1 MTETDLYMH
10 TLNTFIALSFA
21 YLPETFYFY
30 LKESSIFLLN
40 RVIMKSIHYLILI
53 TTLLLSSCQ
62 SNDKSNKL
70 YEEGV
75 SLELAQLRKQEIKDL
90 KYDLSFSIPEQKQ
103 VPIEGEATI
112 RFNVGHSQEIIL
124 DFRESADKIMEVSV
138 NGKPT
143 EYLVQNEHLIL
154 PEASTKEG
162 TNEVYIRF
170 IAGNQSLNRN
180 DEFLYTLLVP
190 DRARTVFPC
199 FEQPNLKATFT
210 LQLEIPAGWEAVSN
224 TAIQSMSITD
234 GRKHITFHP
243 TEPLSTYLFSFVA
256 GKLEKVE
263 YADGERILTAY
274 HRETDPKKVAQLNI
288 IFQQVA
294 ASLQWLEE
302 YTDIPYPFAK
312 YSFII
317 LPGFQYGGMEHTGA
331 TLYNDTRMFLSE
343 HPTLDEE
350 LARAKLIAHETA
362 HMWFGDYVTM
372 DWFNDVW
379 TKEVFANYFAACITE
394 PLFPNVNHSLNWIKS
409 YTAASLAEDRTLGS
423 NSIRQPL
430 DNLRNAGL
438 IYGNIIYNKA
448 PVMMQKLVEIMGE
461 RAYQEG
467 IQEYLKTYAYDNATW
482 DDLITILDNKTEED
496 LASFSK
502 VWVNQKGMPH
512 ITFTNRCGQL
522 EIRQRDPLN
531 RGLLWP
537 QRFQVTF
544 VGAENISMEVDLTHE
559 TFALTVPMD
568 TKAILP
574 NTDGR
579 GYGLFIPDE
588 QSKEWILE
596 HWQNIKDDTARQSLL
611 MALYENYQYHLI
623 SDKEWV
629 NAIRNGLKTEKN
641 ALIASTL
648 CSYLGESL
656 RSLND
661 EKLEE
666 EIWQWIENHPLTSC
680 RLQLMRCIISNAS
693 SPQSIDKLYQIWEKQ
708 SHPLLNE
715 RDYMTLAYELALHC
729 PDNYLNIREIQHAR
743 ITNPDRQ
750 RQFDF
755 IVQAVTPDTLQMD
768 VFFHSL
774 LQAENRRIEPWAA
787 SALAYLNH
795 PLREKY
801 AVKYIRPGLEILQEV
816 QRTGDI
822 FFPKNWASALLRN
835 HKSKEAYQEVQAF
848 FEAHPDYS
856 PLLKNKI
863 LQAAWPLYRE
873 AANSLDM

>member
-1 MTETDLYMH
+1 MKALKY
-10 TLNTFIALSFA
+10 IAIA
-21 YLPETFYFY
+21 A
-30 LKESSIFLLN
+30 
-40 RVIMKSIHYLILI
+40 
-53 TTLLLSSCQ
+53 TLLLSSCQ
-62 SNDKSNKL
+62 THEKKNKL
-70 YEEGV
+70 YEEGI
-75 SLELAQLRKQEIKDL
+75 SLELAQLRKQEIKEL
-90 KYDLSFSIPEQKQ
+90 KYGLSFSIPEQKQ
-103 VPIEGEATI
+103 EAVEGEARI
-112 RFNVGHSQEIIL
+112 SFLLQRPQEIIL
-124 DFRESADKIMEVSV
+124 DFRESADKIKEVSV
-138 NGKPT
+138 NGQPS
-143 EYLVQNEHLIL
+143 EYTFLNEHLVL
-154 PEASTKEG
+154 PEASTIEG
-162 TNEVYIRF
+162 KNEVHICF
-170 IAGNQSLNRN
+170 TAGDQSLNRN
-180 DEFLYTLLVP
+180 EEYLYTLLVP

-199 FEQPNLKATFT
+199 FEQPNLKAEFT
-210 LQLEIPAGWEAVSN
+210 LQLEVPAEWEAVSN
-224 TAIQSMSITD
+224 SSIASEENID
-234 GRKHITFHP
+234 GRKHIAFLP

-256 GKLEKVE
+256 GKLKKVE

-274 HRETDPKKVAQLNI
+274 HRETDAKKVAQLDI

-294 ASLQWLEE
+294 ASLHWLED

-394 PLFPNVNHSLNWIKS
+394 PLFPNVNHSLNWMKT
-409 YTAASLAEDRTLGS
+409 YTSASLAEDRTPGS

-461 RAYQEG
+461 EAYQEG
-467 IQEYLKTYAYDNATW
+467 IREYLKTYAYGNATW
-482 DDLITILDNKTEED
+482 DDLIAILDARSEED
-496 LASFSK
+496 LASFSD

-512 ITFTNRCGQL
+512 ISFTNRCGQL

-537 QRFQVTF
+537 QSFQITF
-544 VGAENISMEVDLTHE
+544 QGAEESTSVEVNLTNE
-559 TFALTVPMD
+559 TYAITVPLG
-568 TKAILP
+568 TQAILP

-588 QSKEWILE
+588 ESREWMLT
-596 HWQNIKDDTARQSLL
+596 HWQETSDDTARQSLL
-611 MALYENYQYHLI
+611 MSLYENYQHRLI
-623 SDKEWV
+623 SDKEWM
-629 NAIRNGLKTEKN
+629 NALMNGLKSEKN
-641 ALIASTL
+641 VLIASTL
-648 CSYLGESL
+648 CGYLGAPLSQL
-656 RSLND
+656 GQASW
-661 EKLEE
+661 EE
-666 EIWQWIENHPLTSC
+666 EIWEWSEKHPLASC
-680 RLQLMRCIISNAS
+680 RLQLIRCLISNARA
-693 SPQSIDKLYQIWEKQ
+693 PKSIDKLYQLWKEQ
-708 SHPLLNE
+708 SHPMLNE

-729 PDNYLNIREIQHAR
+729 PERYESLRDTQRER
-743 ITNPDRQ
+743 ITNPDRR

-768 VFFHSL
+768 AFFQSL
-774 LQAENRRIEPWAA
+774 MKAENRRIEPWAA

-795 PLREKY
+795 PLRQSY
-801 AVKYIRPGLEILQEV
+801 AVKYIRPGLEVLEEV

-848 FEAHPDYS
+848 FEAHPGYS

>member
-1 MTETDLYMH
+1 MK
-10 TLNTFIALSFA
+10 TFQ
-21 YLPETFYFY
+21 
-30 LKESSIFLLN
+30 
-40 RVIMKSIHYLILI
+40 YLIL
-53 TTLLLSSCQ
+53 TACLLFGSCHHHE
-62 SNDKSNKL
+62 KSNKL

-75 SLELAQLRKQEIKDL
+75 PLELAQLRKQEIKEL
-90 KYDLSFSIPEQKQ
+90 KYNLFFSIPEKKQ
-103 VPIEGEATI
+103 EDVKGEMKAS
-112 RFNVGHSQEIIL
+112 FLLQHPQEIIF
-124 DFRESADKIMEVSV
+124 DFRESADKIAEVSV
-138 NGKPT
+138 NGKPVD
-143 EYLVQNEHLIL
+143 YRFLNEHIIL
-154 PEASTKEG
+154 PETSTQAGK
-162 TNEVYIRF
+162 NEVYIRF
-170 IAGNQSLNRN
+170 TAGNQSLNRN

-199 FEQPNLKATFT
+199 FEQPNLKAAFT
-210 LQLEIPAGWEAVSN
+210 LQLEVPAGWEAVSN
-224 TAIQSMSITD
+224 TSVASEKETN
-234 GRKHITFHP
+234 GRKHITFLP

-256 GKLEKVE
+256 GKLKKVD

-274 HRETDPKKVAQLNI
+274 HRETDPKKVAQLDD
-288 IFQQVA
+288 IFRQVA
-294 ASLQWLEE
+294 SSLHWLEE
-302 YTDIPYPFAK
+302 YTDIPYPFEK

-350 LARAKLIAHETA
+350 LARTELIAHETA

-394 PLFPNVNHSLNWIKS
+394 PLFPSVNHSLNWIKT
-409 YTAASLAEDRTLGS
+409 YTAASLAEDRTMGS

-448 PVMMQKLVEIMGE
+448 PVMMKKLVEIMGE
-461 RAYQEG
+461 EAYREG
-467 IQEYLKTYAYDNATW
+467 IQEYLRTYAYGNATW
-482 DDLITILDNKTEED
+482 DDLIAILDNKTEED
-496 LASFSK
+496 LATFSQ

-537 QRFQVTF
+537 QRFNITF
-544 VGAENISMEVDLTHE
+544 YGDETSTVEVNLTHE
-559 TFALTVPMD
+559 TYALTVPLG
-568 TKAILP
+568 TQAILP

-588 QSKEWILE
+588 PSKEWLLA
-596 HWQNIKDDTARQSLL
+596 HWQETADETARQSLL
-611 MALYENYQYHLI
+611 MTLYENYQHRLI
-623 SDKEWV
+623 SDKEWM
-629 NAIRNGLKTEKN
+629 NAILNGLKIEKN
-641 ALIASTL
+641 TLIASTL
-648 CSYLGESL
+648 CSYLGEPL
-656 RSLND
+656 RKMKNK
-661 EKLEE
+661 ELEE
-666 EIWQWIENHPLTSC
+666 RVWQWIENHPVASC
-680 RLQLMRCIISNAS
+680 RLQLMRSLISNAS
-693 SPQSIDKLYQIWEKQ
+693 SPQSIDKLYRMWEKQ
-708 SHPLLNE
+708 SHPMLNE
-715 RDYMTLAYELALHC
+715 RDYMTMAYQLALHC
-729 PDNYLNIREIQHAR
+729 PEKYGYIRDTQRER
-743 ITNPDRQ
+743 ITNPDRK

-768 VFFHSL
+768 AFFQSL
-774 LQAENRRIEPWAA
+774 LKAENRRIEPWAA

-795 PLREKY
+795 PLRQPY
-801 AVKYIRPGLEILQEV
+801 SVKYIRPGLEILQEV

-822 FFPKNWASALLRN
+822 FFPKDWVSALLRN

-848 FEAHPDYS
+848 FEAHPQYPS
-856 PLLKNKI
+856 LLKNKI

>member
-1 MTETDLYMH
+1 MKHILYL
-10 TLNTFIALSFA
+10 TLFVCI
-21 YLPETFYFY
+21 
-30 LKESSIFLLN
+30 LLG
-40 RVIMKSIHYLILI
+40 
-53 TTLLLSSCQ
+53 SCQ
-62 SNDKSNKL
+62 ANKEPNNL
-70 YEEGV
+70 YEEGI

-90 KYDLSFSIPEQKQ
+90 KYSLRFSIPEQKQ
-103 VPIEGEATI
+103 EAVEGETRIQFTI
-112 RFNVGHSQEIIL
+112 QKPQEIIL
-124 DFRESADKIMEVSV
+124 DFRESANKVKEVSV
-138 NGKPT
+138 NGQPT
-143 EYLVQNEHLIL
+143 EYTFLNEHIIL
-154 PEASTKEG
+154 PKSSTIEG
-162 TNEVYIRF
+162 KNEVYIRF
-170 IAGNQSLNRN
+170 TAGNQSLNRN

-199 FEQPNLKATFT
+199 FEQPNLKAAFT
-210 LQLEIPAGWEAVSN
+210 LQLEVPTEWEAVSN
-224 TAIQSMSITD
+224 TSIASENIIN
-234 GRKHITFHP
+234 GKKHITFLP

-256 GKLEKVE
+256 GKLKKVE

-274 HRETDPKKVAQLNI
+274 HRETDPKKVTQLND
-288 IFQQVA
+288 IFEQVA
-294 ASLQWLEE
+294 SSLHWLED
-302 YTDIPYPFAK
+302 YTDVPYPFAK

-331 TLYNDTRMFLSE
+331 TLYNDNSMFLSE

-362 HMWFGDYVTM
+362 HMWFGDFVTM

-379 TKEVFANYFAACITE
+379 TKEVFANYFAACIVE
-394 PLFPNVNHSLNWIKS
+394 PLFPSVNHSLNWIKT
-409 YTAASLAEDRTLGS
+409 YTAASLSEDRTLGS

-461 RAYQEG
+461 EAYQEG
-467 IQEYLKTYAYDNATW
+467 IREYLKTYAYSNATW
-482 DDLITILDNKTEED
+482 DDLITILDAKSEED
-496 LASFSK
+496 LATFSD

-531 RGLLWP
+531 RGLIWP
-537 QRFQVTF
+537 QHFQITF
-544 VGAENISMEVDLTHE
+544 IGDEITTVEVDLSQE
-559 TFALTVPMD
+559 TYALTVPLN

-574 NTDGR
+574 NTDER

-588 QSKEWILE
+588 QSRAWLLA
-596 HWQNIKDDTARQSLL
+596 HWQEMTDDTARQSLL
-611 MALYENYQYHLI
+611 MLLYENYQHRLI
-623 SDKEWV
+623 TDKEWI
-629 NAIRNGLKTEKN
+629 NALLNGLKTEKN

-648 CSYLGESL
+648 CGYLSGPMQKL
-656 RSLND
+656 KD

-666 EIWQWIENHPLTSC
+666 TIWLWTEKHPIASC
-680 RLQLMRCIISNAS
+680 RLQLIRCLISNAS
-693 SPQSIDKLYQIWEKQ
+693 APQSIDKLYQLWEKQ
-708 SHPLLNE
+708 SHPMLNE
-715 RDYMTLAYELALHC
+715 RDYMTMAYELALYN
-729 PDNYLNIREIQHAR
+729 PEKYENILTTQRNR
-743 ITNPDRQ
+743 ITNPDRL

-755 IVQAVTPDTLQMD
+755 ISQAVTPDTLQMD
-768 VFFHSL
+768 AFFQSL
-774 LQAENRRIEPWAA
+774 LKAENRRIEPWAA

-801 AVKYIRPGLEILQEV
+801 AVKYIRPGLEVLQEV

-822 FFPKNWASALLRN
+822 FFPKNWVSALLRN

-848 FEAHPDYS
+848 FKAHPGYS
-856 PLLKNKI
+856 PLLTNKI
-863 LQAAWPLYRE
+863 LQAAWPLYKE

>member
-1 MTETDLYMH
+1 MKALKY
-10 TLNTFIALSFA
+10 IAIA
-21 YLPETFYFY
+21 A
-30 LKESSIFLLN
+30 
-40 RVIMKSIHYLILI
+40 
-53 TTLLLSSCQ
+53 TLLLSSCQ
-62 SNDKSNKL
+62 THEKKNKL
-70 YEEGV
+70 YEEGI
-75 SLELAQLRKQEIKDL
+75 SLELAQLRKQEIKEL
-90 KYDLSFSIPEQKQ
+90 KYGLSFSIPEQKQ
-103 VPIEGEATI
+103 EAVEGEARI
-112 RFNVGHSQEIIL
+112 SFLLQRPQEIIL
-124 DFRESADKIMEVSV
+124 DFRESADKIKEVSV
-138 NGKPT
+138 NGKPS
-143 EYLVQNEHLIL
+143 EYTFLNEHLVL
-154 PEASTKEG
+154 PEASTIEG
-162 TNEVYIRF
+162 KNEVHLCF
-170 IAGNQSLNRN
+170 TAGDQSLNRN
-180 DEFLYTLLVP
+180 EEYLYTLLVP

-199 FEQPNLKATFT
+199 FEQPNLKAEFT
-210 LQLEIPAGWEAVSN
+210 LQLEVPAEWEAVSN
-224 TAIQSMSITD
+224 SSIASEENID
-234 GRKHITFHP
+234 GRKHIAFLP

-256 GKLEKVE
+256 GKLKKVE

-274 HRETDPKKVAQLNI
+274 HRETDAKKVAQLDI

-294 ASLQWLEE
+294 ASLHWLEE

-394 PLFPNVNHSLNWIKS
+394 PLFPNVNHSLNWMKT
-409 YTAASLAEDRTLGS
+409 YTSASLAEDRTPGS

-461 RAYQEG
+461 EAYQEG
-467 IQEYLKTYAYDNATW
+467 IRKYLKTYAYGNATW
-482 DDLITILDNKTEED
+482 DDLIAILDARSEED
-496 LASFSK
+496 LASFSD

-512 ITFTNRCGQL
+512 ISFTNRCGQL

-537 QRFQVTF
+537 QSFQITF
-544 VGAENISMEVDLTHE
+544 QGAEESTSVEVNLTNE
-559 TFALTVPMD
+559 TYAITVPLG
-568 TKAILP
+568 TQAILP

-588 QSKEWILE
+588 ESREWMLA
-596 HWQNIKDDTARQSLL
+596 HWQETSDDTARQSLL
-611 MALYENYQYHLI
+611 MSLYENYQHRLI
-623 SDKEWV
+623 SDREWME
-629 NAIRNGLKTEKN
+629 ALINGLKSEKN
-641 ALIASTL
+641 VLIASTL
-648 CSYLGESL
+648 CGYLGTPLSQL
-656 RSLND
+656 GQASW
-661 EKLEE
+661 EE
-666 EIWQWIENHPLTSC
+666 EIWEWSEKHPLASC
-680 RLQLMRCIISNAS
+680 RLQLIRCLISNARA
-693 SPQSIDKLYQIWEKQ
+693 PKSIDKLYQLWKEQ
-708 SHPLLNE
+708 SHPMLNE

-729 PDNYLNIREIQHAR
+729 PERYENLRNTQRER
-743 ITNPDRQ
+743 ITNPDRR

-768 VFFHSL
+768 AFFQSL
-774 LQAENRRIEPWAA
+774 MKAENRRIEPWAA

-795 PLREKY
+795 PLRQSY
-801 AVKYIRPGLEILQEV
+801 AVKYIRPGLEVLEEV

-848 FEAHPDYS
+848 FEAHPGYS

>member
-1 MTETDLYMH
+1 MKALKY
-10 TLNTFIALSFA
+10 IAIA
-21 YLPETFYFY
+21 A
-30 LKESSIFLLN
+30 
-40 RVIMKSIHYLILI
+40 
-53 TTLLLSSCQ
+53 TLLLSSCQ
-62 SNDKSNKL
+62 THEKPNKL
-70 YEEGV
+70 YEEGI
-75 SLELAQLRKQEIKDL
+75 SLELAQLRKQEIKEL
-90 KYDLSFSIPEQKQ
+90 KYGLSFSIPEQKQ
-103 VPIEGEATI
+103 EAVEGEARI
-112 RFNVGHSQEIIL
+112 SFLLQRPQEIIL
-124 DFRESADKIMEVSV
+124 DFRESADKIKDVSV
-138 NGKPT
+138 NGQPS
-143 EYLVQNEHLIL
+143 EYTFLNEHLVL
-154 PEASTKEG
+154 PEASTIEG
-162 TNEVYIRF
+162 QNEVHIRF
-170 IAGNQSLNRN
+170 IAGDQSLNRN
-180 DEFLYTLLVP
+180 EEFLYTLLVP

-199 FEQPNLKATFT
+199 FEQPNLKAEFT
-210 LQLEIPAGWEAVSN
+210 LQLEVPAEWEAVSN
-224 TAIQSMSITD
+224 TSIASEEAKNE
-234 GRKHITFHP
+234 RKLINFRP

-256 GKLEKVE
+256 GKLKKVE

-274 HRETDPKKVAQLNI
+274 HRETDAKKVAQLDI

-294 ASLQWLEE
+294 ASLHWLED

-394 PLFPNVNHSLNWIKS
+394 PLFPNVNHSLNWMKT
-409 YTAASLAEDRTLGS
+409 YTSASLAEDRTPGS

-448 PVMMQKLVEIMGE
+448 PVMMQKLVKIMGE
-461 RAYQEG
+461 EAYQEG
-467 IQEYLKTYAYDNATW
+467 IREYLKTYAYGNATW
-482 DDLITILDNKTEED
+482 DDLIAILDAKTEED
-496 LASFSK
+496 LATFSD

-512 ITFTNRCGQL
+512 ISFTNRCGQL

-537 QRFQVTF
+537 QSFQITF
-544 VGAENISMEVDLTHE
+544 QGAEESTSVEVNLTNE
-559 TFALTVPMD
+559 TYAITVPLG
-568 TKAILP
+568 TQAILP

-588 QSKEWILE
+588 ESKEWMLA
-596 HWQNIKDDTARQSLL
+596 HWQETSDDTARQSLL
-611 MALYENYQYHLI
+611 MSLYENYQHRLI
-623 SDKEWV
+623 SDKEWME
-629 NAIRNGLKTEKN
+629 ALMNGLKNEKN

-648 CSYLGESL
+648 CGYLGAPLSQL
-656 RSLND
+656 GQASW
-661 EKLEE
+661 EE
-666 EIWQWIENHPLTSC
+666 EIWEWSEKHPLASC
-680 RLQLMRCIISNAS
+680 RLQLIRCLTSNARA
-693 SPQSIDKLYQIWEKQ
+693 PKSIDKLYQLWKEQ
-708 SHPLLNE
+708 SHPMLNE

-729 PDNYLNIREIQHAR
+729 PERYESLRDTQRER
-743 ITNPDRQ
+743 ITNPDRR

-755 IVQAVTPDTLQMD
+755 IVQAVAPDTLQMD
-768 VFFHSL
+768 AFFQSL
-774 LQAENRRIEPWAA
+774 MKAENRRIEPWAA

-795 PLREKY
+795 PLRQSY
-801 AVKYIRPGLEILQEV
+801 AVKYIRPGLEILEEV

-848 FEAHPDYS
+848 FEAHPGYS

-873 AANSLDM
+873 EANSLDM

>member
-1 MTETDLYMH
+1 MK
-10 TLNTFIALSFA
+10 AL
-21 YLPETFYFY
+21 
-30 LKESSIFLLN
+30 KHI
-40 RVIMKSIHYLILI
+40 IMAVL
-53 TTLLLSSCQ
+53 LLLSSCQ
-62 SNDKSNKL
+62 TNEKGQQL
-70 YEEGV
+70 YEEGI

-90 KYDLSFSIPEQKQ
+90 KYGLSFSITEQKQ
-103 VPIEGEATI
+103 EAVEGEARI
-112 RFNVGHSQEIIL
+112 QFSLQRPQEIIL
-124 DFRESADKIMEVSV
+124 DFRENADKIKEVSV
-138 NGKPT
+138 NGKPCP
-143 EYLVQNEHLIL
+143 YRFLNEHIIL
-154 PEASTKEG
+154 PESASQKG
-162 TNEVYIRF
+162 KNEVHIRF
-170 IAGNQSLNRN
+170 TAGDQSLNRN
-180 DEFLYTLLVP
+180 DEYLYTLLVP

-199 FEQPNLKATFT
+199 FEQPNLKAEFT
-210 LQLEIPAGWEAVSN
+210 LCLEVPEEWEAVSN
-224 TAIQSMSITD
+224 TSIQTESIIN
-234 GRKHITFHP
+234 GKKHITFLP

-256 GKLEKVE
+256 GKLKKVE

-274 HRETDPKKVAQLNI
+274 HRETDPKKVAQLDI

-294 ASLQWLEE
+294 SSLHWLED

-394 PLFPNVNHSLNWIKS
+394 PLFPSVNHSLNWIKT
-409 YTAASLAEDRTLGS
+409 YTAASLAEDRTSGS

-461 RAYQEG
+461 KAYQEG
-467 IQEYLKTYAYDNATW
+467 IQEYLKTYAYSNATW
-482 DDLITILDNKTEED
+482 DDLITILDAKTEED
-496 LASFSK
+496 LASFSD

-531 RGLLWP
+531 RGLIWP
-537 QRFQVTF
+537 QRFQITF
-544 VGAENISMEVDLTHE
+544 IGDESTTVEVDLSQE
-559 TFALTVPMD
+559 TYALTVPLN

-574 NTDGR
+574 NTDER

-588 QSKEWILE
+588 QSRAWLLA
-596 HWQNIKDDTARQSLL
+596 HWQEMTDDTARQSLL
-611 MALYENYQYHLI
+611 MLLYENYQHRLI
-623 SDKEWV
+623 TDKEWI
-629 NAIRNGLKTEKN
+629 NALLNGLKTEKN

-648 CSYLGESL
+648 CGYLSGPMQKL
-656 RSLND
+656 KD

-666 EIWQWIENHPLTSC
+666 TIWLWTEKHPIASC
-680 RLQLMRCIISNAS
+680 RLQLIRCLISNAS
-693 SPQSIDKLYQIWEKQ
+693 APQSIDKLYQLWEKQ
-708 SHPLLNE
+708 SHPMLNE
-715 RDYMTLAYELALHC
+715 RDYMTMAYELALYN
-729 PDNYLNIREIQHAR
+729 PEKYENILTTQRNR
-743 ITNPDRQ
+743 ITNPDRL

-755 IVQAVTPDTLQMD
+755 ISQAVTPDTLQMD
-768 VFFHSL
+768 AFFQSL
-774 LQAENRRIEPWAA
+774 LKAENRRIEPWAA

-801 AVKYIRPGLEILQEV
+801 AVKYIRPGLEVLQEV

-822 FFPKNWASALLRN
+822 FFPKNWVSALLRN

-848 FEAHPDYS
+848 FKAHPGYS
-856 PLLKNKI
+856 PLLTNKI

>member
-1 MTETDLYMH
+1 MKALKY
-10 TLNTFIALSFA
+10 IAIA
-21 YLPETFYFY
+21 A
-30 LKESSIFLLN
+30 
-40 RVIMKSIHYLILI
+40 
-53 TTLLLSSCQ
+53 TLLLSSCQ
-62 SNDKSNKL
+62 THEKKNKL
-70 YEEGV
+70 YEEGI
-75 SLELAQLRKQEIKDL
+75 SLELAQLRKQEIKEL
-90 KYDLSFSIPEQKQ
+90 KYGLSFSIPKQKQ
-103 VPIEGEATI
+103 EAVEGEARI
-112 RFNVGHSQEIIL
+112 SFLLQRPQEIIL
-124 DFRESADKIMEVSV
+124 DFRESADKIKEVSV
-138 NGKPT
+138 NGQPS
-143 EYLVQNEHLIL
+143 EYTFLNEHLVL
-154 PEASTKEG
+154 PEASTIEG
-162 TNEVYIRF
+162 KNEVHICF
-170 IAGNQSLNRN
+170 TAGDQSLNRN
-180 DEFLYTLLVP
+180 EEYLYTLLVP

-199 FEQPNLKATFT
+199 FEQPNLKAEFT
-210 LQLEIPAGWEAVSN
+210 LQLEVPAEWEAVSN
-224 TAIQSMSITD
+224 SSIASEENIN
-234 GRKHITFHP
+234 GRKHIAFLP

-256 GKLEKVE
+256 GKLKKVE

-274 HRETDPKKVAQLNI
+274 HRETDAKKVAQLDI

-294 ASLQWLEE
+294 ASLHWLEE

-394 PLFPNVNHSLNWIKS
+394 PLFPNVNHSLNWMKT
-409 YTAASLAEDRTLGS
+409 YTSASLAEDRTPGS

-461 RAYQEG
+461 EAYQEG
-467 IQEYLKTYAYDNATW
+467 IRKYLKTYAYGNATW
-482 DDLITILDNKTEED
+482 DDLIAILDARSEED
-496 LASFSK
+496 LASFSD

-512 ITFTNRCGQL
+512 ISFTNRCGQL

-537 QRFQVTF
+537 QSFQITF
-544 VGAENISMEVDLTHE
+544 QGAEESTSVEVNLTNE
-559 TFALTVPMD
+559 TYAITVPLG
-568 TKAILP
+568 TQAILP

-588 QSKEWILE
+588 ESREWMLT
-596 HWQNIKDDTARQSLL
+596 HWQETSDDTARQSLL
-611 MALYENYQYHLI
+611 MSLYENYQHRLI
-623 SDKEWV
+623 SDREWME
-629 NAIRNGLKTEKN
+629 ALINGLKSEKN
-641 ALIASTL
+641 VLIASTL
-648 CSYLGESL
+648 CGYLGTPLSQL
-656 RSLND
+656 GQASW
-661 EKLEE
+661 EE
-666 EIWQWIENHPLTSC
+666 EIWEWSEKHPLASC
-680 RLQLMRCIISNAS
+680 RLQLIRCLISNARA
-693 SPQSIDKLYQIWEKQ
+693 PKSIDKLYQLWKEQ
-708 SHPLLNE
+708 SHPMLNE

-729 PDNYLNIREIQHAR
+729 PERYENLRNTQRER
-743 ITNPDRQ
+743 ITNPDRR

-768 VFFHSL
+768 AFFQSL
-774 LQAENRRIEPWAA
+774 MKAENRRIEPWAA

-795 PLREKY
+795 PLRQSY
-801 AVKYIRPGLEILQEV
+801 AVKYIRPGLEVLEEV

-848 FEAHPDYS
+848 FEAHPGYS

>member
-1 MTETDLYMH
+1 MKVLKY
-10 TLNTFIALSFA
+10 IAIA
-21 YLPETFYFY
+21 A
-30 LKESSIFLLN
+30 
-40 RVIMKSIHYLILI
+40 
-53 TTLLLSSCQ
+53 TLLLSSCQ
-62 SNDKSNKL
+62 THEKSNKL
-70 YEEGV
+70 YEEGI
-75 SLELAQLRKQEIKDL
+75 STELAQLRKQEIKDL
-90 KYDLSFSIPEQKQ
+90 KYDLHFFIPERKQ
-103 VPIEGEATI
+103 EAVKGKANI
-112 RFNVGHSQEIIL
+112 RFTIQRPQEIIL
-124 DFRESADKIMEVSV
+124 DFRESEDKIKEVSV

-143 EYLVQNEHLIL
+143 DYIFRNEHLIL
-154 PEASTKEG
+154 SQSSIKKG
-162 TNEVYIRF
+162 VNKVHIRF

-180 DEFLYTLLVP
+180 EEFLYTLLVP

-199 FEQPNLKATFT
+199 FEQPNLKAEFT
-210 LQLEIPAGWEAVSN
+210 LQLEVPAEWEAVSN
-224 TAIQSMSITD
+224 TSIQTEAIKN
-234 GRKHITFHP
+234 GRKHITFCP
-243 TEPLSTYLFSFVA
+243 TEPLSTYLFSFVT
-256 GKLEKVE
+256 GKLKKAV
-263 YADGERILTAY
+263 YADGERMLTAY
-274 HRETDPKKVAQLNI
+274 HRETDPKKVAQLDI

-294 ASLQWLEE
+294 ASLHWLED
-302 YTDIPYPFAK
+302 YTNTPYPFAK

-331 TLYNDTRMFLSE
+331 TLYNDTQMFLSE
-343 HPTLDEE
+343 FPTPDEE

-394 PLFPNVNHSLNWIKS
+394 PLFPNVNHSLNWMKT
-409 YTAASLAEDRTLGS
+409 YTSASLAEDRTTGS

-461 RAYQEG
+461 EAFQKG
-467 IQEYLKTYAYDNATW
+467 IREYLKTYAYGNATW
-482 DDLITILDNKTEED
+482 DDLIAILDAKSEED
-496 LASFSK
+496 LANFSD

-512 ITFTNRCGQL
+512 ISFTNRCGQL

-537 QRFQVTF
+537 QSFQITF
-544 VGAENISMEVDLTHE
+544 QGVEESTSMEVNLTNE
-559 TFALTVPMD
+559 TYAITVPLG
-568 TKAILP
+568 TQAILP

-588 QSKEWILE
+588 ESKEWMLT
-596 HWQNIKDDTARQSLL
+596 HWQETSDDTARQSLL
-611 MALYENYQYHLI
+611 MLLFENYQHRLI
-623 SDKEWV
+623 SDKEWME
-629 NAIRNGLKTEKN
+629 ALMNGLKNEKN

-648 CSYLGESL
+648 CGYLGEPLQKSG
-656 RSLND
+656 NETWE
-661 EKLEE
+661 EK
-666 EIWQWIENHPLTSC
+666 IWEWSEKHPLTSC
-680 RLQLMRCIISNAS
+680 RLQLIRCLISNARA
-693 SPQSIDKLYQIWEKQ
+693 PKSIERLYQLWEKQ
-708 SHPLLNE
+708 SHPMLNE
-715 RDYMTLAYELALHC
+715 RDYMTLSYELSLHR
-729 PDNYLNIREIQHAR
+729 PEKYESIRNTQRER
-743 ITNPDRQ
+743 ITNPDRR

-768 VFFHSL
+768 AFFQSL
-774 LQAENRRIEPWAA
+774 MKAENRRIEPWAA

-795 PLREKY
+795 PLRQAY
-801 AVKYIRPGLEILQEV
+801 SVKYIRPGLEVLQEV

-835 HKSKEAYQEVQAF
+835 HKSKEAYRDVQAF
-848 FEAHPDYS
+848 FEAHPGYS

-873 AANSLDM
+873 VANSSDM

>member
-1 MTETDLYMH
+1 MK
-10 TLNTFIALSFA
+10 I
-21 YLPETFYFY
+21 
-30 LKESSIFLLN
+30 LK
-40 RVIMKSIHYLILI
+40 HLILGTCI
-53 TTLLLSSCQ
+53 LLSSCQ
-62 SNDKSNKL
+62 TNEKSNTL
-70 YEEGV
+70 YNEGV

-90 KYDLSFSIPEQKQ
+90 KYSLSFSIPKQKQ
-103 VPIEGEATI
+103 EAVEGEARI
-112 RFNVGHSQEIIL
+112 SFLLQSPQEIIL
-124 DFRESADKIMEVSV
+124 DFRESADKIKEVSI
-138 NGKPT
+138 NGKAT
-143 EYLVQNEHLIL
+143 EYVFRNEHLIL
-154 PEASTKEG
+154 PKASTIEG
-162 TNEVYIRF
+162 KNEVHIRF
-170 IAGNQSLNRN
+170 IAGDQSLNRN
-180 DEFLYTLLVP
+180 EEFLYTLLVP

-199 FEQPNLKATFT
+199 FEQPNLKAEFT
-210 LQLEIPAGWEAVSN
+210 LQLEVPAEWEAVSN
-224 TAIQSMSITD
+224 TSIASEESLN
-234 GRKHITFHP
+234 GRKLITFRP

-256 GKLEKVE
+256 GKLKKVE

-274 HRETDPKKVAQLNI
+274 HRETDAKKVAQLDI
-288 IFQQVA
+288 IFQQVS
-294 ASLQWLEE
+294 ASLHWLED

-394 PLFPNVNHSLNWIKS
+394 PLFPSVNHSLNWMKT
-409 YTAASLAEDRTLGS
+409 YTSASLAEDRTPGS

-461 RAYQEG
+461 EAYQEG
-467 IQEYLKTYAYDNATW
+467 IREYLKTYAYGNATW
-482 DDLITILDNKTEED
+482 DDLIAILDAKSEED
-496 LASFSK
+496 LASFSD

-537 QRFQVTF
+537 QSFPITFQ
-544 VGAENISMEVDLTHE
+544 GAEESTSMEVNLTNE
-559 TFALTVPMD
+559 TFAITVPLG
-568 TKAILP
+568 TQAILP
-574 NTDGR
+574 NTDGQ
-579 GYGLFIPDE
+579 GYGLFIPDKE
-588 QSKEWILE
+588 SKKWILA
-596 HWQNIKDDTARQSLL
+596 HWQETSDDTARQSLL
-611 MALYENYQYHLI
+611 MLLYENYQHRLI
-623 SDKEWV
+623 SDKEWME
-629 NAIRNGLKTEKN
+629 ALMNGLKSEKN
-641 ALIASTL
+641 VLIASTL
-648 CSYLGESL
+648 CSYLGEPWQ
-656 RSLND
+656 RSGN
-661 EKLEE
+661 ETWEE
-666 EIWQWIENHPLTSC
+666 EIWEWSEKHPLASC
-680 RLQLMRCIISNAS
+680 RLQLIRCLISNARA
-693 SPQSIDKLYQIWEKQ
+693 PKSIDKLYQLWKKQ
-708 SHPLLNE
+708 SHPMLNE

-729 PDNYLNIREIQHAR
+729 PERYESLRDTQRER
-743 ITNPDRQ
+743 ITNPDRR

-768 VFFHSL
+768 AFFQSL
-774 LQAENRRIEPWAA
+774 LKAENRRIEPWAA

-795 PLREKY
+795 PLRQSY
-801 AVKYIRPGLEILQEV
+801 AVKYIRPGLEVLEEV

-848 FEAHPDYS
+848 FEAYPGYS

-873 AANSLDM
+873 AANSFDM

>member
-1 MTETDLYMH
+1 MKHILYL
-10 TLNTFIALSFA
+10 TLFVCI
-21 YLPETFYFY
+21 
-30 LKESSIFLLN
+30 LLG
-40 RVIMKSIHYLILI
+40 
-53 TTLLLSSCQ
+53 SCQ
-62 SNDKSNKL
+62 ANKEPNNL
-70 YEEGV
+70 YEEGI

-90 KYDLSFSIPEQKQ
+90 KYSLRFSIPEQKQ
-103 VPIEGEATI
+103 EAVEGETRIQFTI
-112 RFNVGHSQEIIL
+112 QKPQEIIL
-124 DFRESADKIMEVSV
+124 DFRESADKVKEVSV
-138 NGKPT
+138 NGQPT
-143 EYLVQNEHLIL
+143 EYTLLNEHIIL
-154 PEASTKEG
+154 PQSSTIEG
-162 TNEVYIRF
+162 KNEVYIRF
-170 IAGNQSLNRN
+170 TAGNQSLNRN

-199 FEQPNLKATFT
+199 FEQPNLKAAFT
-210 LQLEIPAGWEAVSN
+210 LQLEVPTEWEAVSN
-224 TAIQSMSITD
+224 TSIASENIIN
-234 GRKHITFHP
+234 GKKHITFLP

-256 GKLEKVE
+256 GKLKKVE

-274 HRETDPKKVAQLNI
+274 HRETDPKKVTQLND
-288 IFQQVA
+288 IFEQVA
-294 ASLQWLEE
+294 SSLHWLED
-302 YTDIPYPFAK
+302 YTDVPYPFAK

-331 TLYNDTRMFLSE
+331 TLYNDNSMFLSE

-362 HMWFGDYVTM
+362 HMWFGDFVTM

-379 TKEVFANYFAACITE
+379 TKEVFANYFAACIVE
-394 PLFPNVNHSLNWIKS
+394 PLFPSVNHSLNWIKT
-409 YTAASLAEDRTLGS
+409 YTAASLSEDRTLGS

-461 RAYQEG
+461 EAYQEG
-467 IQEYLKTYAYDNATW
+467 IREYLKTYAYSNATW
-482 DDLITILDNKTEED
+482 DDLITILDAKSEED
-496 LASFSK
+496 LATFSD

-531 RGLLWP
+531 RGLIWP
-537 QRFQVTF
+537 QHFQITF
-544 VGAENISMEVDLTHE
+544 IGDEITTVEVDLSQE
-559 TFALTVPMD
+559 TYALTVPLN

-574 NTDGR
+574 NTDER

-588 QSKEWILE
+588 QSRAWLLA
-596 HWQNIKDDTARQSLL
+596 HWQEMTDDTARQSLL
-611 MALYENYQYHLI
+611 MLLYENYQHRLI
-623 SDKEWV
+623 TDKEWI
-629 NAIRNGLKTEKN
+629 NALLNGLKTEKN

-648 CSYLGESL
+648 CGYLSGPMQKL
-656 RSLND
+656 KD

-666 EIWQWIENHPLTSC
+666 TIWLWTEKHPIASC
-680 RLQLMRCIISNAS
+680 RLQLIRCLISNAS
-693 SPQSIDKLYQIWEKQ
+693 ALQSIDKLYQLWEKQ
-708 SHPLLNE
+708 SHPMLNE
-715 RDYMTLAYELALHC
+715 RDYMTMAYELALYN
-729 PDNYLNIREIQHAR
+729 PEKYENILTTQRNR
-743 ITNPDRQ
+743 ITNPDRL

-755 IVQAVTPDTLQMD
+755 ISQAVTPDTLQMD
-768 VFFHSL
+768 AFFQSL
-774 LQAENRRIEPWAA
+774 LKAENRRIEPWAA

-801 AVKYIRPGLEILQEV
+801 AVKYIRPGLEVLQEV

-822 FFPKNWASALLRN
+822 FFPKNWVSALLRN

-848 FEAHPDYS
+848 FKAHPGYS
-856 PLLKNKI
+856 PLLTNKI
-863 LQAAWPLYRE
+863 LQAAWPLYKE

>member
-1 MTETDLYMH
+1 MKALKY
-10 TLNTFIALSFA
+10 IAIA
-21 YLPETFYFY
+21 A
-30 LKESSIFLLN
+30 
-40 RVIMKSIHYLILI
+40 
-53 TTLLLSSCQ
+53 TLLLSSCQ
-62 SNDKSNKL
+62 THEKKNKL
-70 YEEGV
+70 YEEGI
-75 SLELAQLRKQEIKDL
+75 SLELAQLRKQEIKEL
-90 KYDLSFSIPEQKQ
+90 KYGLSFSIPEQKQ
-103 VPIEGEATI
+103 EAVEGEARI
-112 RFNVGHSQEIIL
+112 SFLLQRPQEIIL
-124 DFRESADKIMEVSV
+124 DFRESADKIKEVSV
-138 NGKPT
+138 NGQPS
-143 EYLVQNEHLIL
+143 EYTFLNEHLVL
-154 PEASTKEG
+154 PEASTIEG
-162 TNEVYIRF
+162 KNEVHICF
-170 IAGNQSLNRN
+170 TAGDQSLNRN
-180 DEFLYTLLVP
+180 EEYLYTLLVP

-199 FEQPNLKATFT
+199 FEQPNLKAEFT
-210 LQLEIPAGWEAVSN
+210 LQLEVPAEWEAVSN
-224 TAIQSMSITD
+224 SSIASEENIN
-234 GRKHITFHP
+234 GRKHIAFLP
-243 TEPLSTYLFSFVA
+243 TEPLSTYLLSFVA
-256 GKLEKVE
+256 GKLKKVE

-274 HRETDPKKVAQLNI
+274 HRETDAKKVAQLDI

-294 ASLQWLEE
+294 ASLHWLEE

-394 PLFPNVNHSLNWIKS
+394 PLFPNVNHSLNWMKT
-409 YTAASLAEDRTLGS
+409 YTSASLAEDRTPGS

-448 PVMMQKLVEIMGE
+448 PVMMQKLVEIMSE
-461 RAYQEG
+461 EAYQEG
-467 IQEYLKTYAYDNATW
+467 IREYLKTYAYGNATW
-482 DDLITILDNKTEED
+482 DDLIAILDARSEED
-496 LASFSK
+496 LASFSD

-512 ITFTNRCGQL
+512 ISFTNRCGQL

-537 QRFQVTF
+537 QSFQITF
-544 VGAENISMEVDLTHE
+544 QGAEESTSVEVNLTNE
-559 TFALTVPMD
+559 TYAITVPLG
-568 TKAILP
+568 TQAILP

-588 QSKEWILE
+588 ESKEWILA
-596 HWQNIKDDTARQSLL
+596 HWQETSDDTARQSLL
-611 MALYENYQYHLI
+611 MSLYENYQHRLI
-623 SDKEWV
+623 SDKEWME
-629 NAIRNGLKTEKN
+629 ALMNGLKNEKN

-648 CSYLGESL
+648 CGYLGAPLSQL
-656 RSLND
+656 GQASW
-661 EKLEE
+661 EE
-666 EIWQWIENHPLTSC
+666 EIWEWSDKHPLASC
-680 RLQLMRCIISNAS
+680 RLQLIRCLISNARA
-693 SPQSIDKLYQIWEKQ
+693 PKSIDKLYQLWKEQ
-708 SHPLLNE
+708 SHPMLNE

-729 PDNYLNIREIQHAR
+729 PERYENLRDTQRER
-743 ITNPDRQ
+743 ITNPDRR

-768 VFFHSL
+768 AFFQSL
-774 LQAENRRIEPWAA
+774 MKAENRRIEPWAA

-795 PLREKY
+795 PLRQSY
-801 AVKYIRPGLEILQEV
+801 AVKYIRPGLEVLEEV

-848 FEAHPDYS
+848 FEAHPGYS

>member
-1 MTETDLYMH
+1 MKHILYL
-10 TLNTFIALSFA
+10 TLFVCI
-21 YLPETFYFY
+21 
-30 LKESSIFLLN
+30 LLG
-40 RVIMKSIHYLILI
+40 
-53 TTLLLSSCQ
+53 SCQ
-62 SNDKSNKL
+62 ANKEPNNL
-70 YEEGV
+70 YEEGI

-90 KYDLSFSIPEQKQ
+90 KYSLRFSIPEQKQ
-103 VPIEGEATI
+103 EAVEGETRIQFTI
-112 RFNVGHSQEIIL
+112 QKPQEIIL
-124 DFRESADKIMEVSV
+124 DFRESADKVKEVSV
-138 NGKPT
+138 NGQPT
-143 EYLVQNEHLIL
+143 EYTFLNEHIIL
-154 PEASTKEG
+154 PQSSTIEG
-162 TNEVYIRF
+162 KNEVYIRF
-170 IAGNQSLNRN
+170 TAGNQSLNRN

-199 FEQPNLKATFT
+199 FEQPNLKAAFT
-210 LQLEIPAGWEAVSN
+210 LQLEVPTEWEAVSN
-224 TAIQSMSITD
+224 TSIASENIIN
-234 GRKHITFHP
+234 GKKHITFLP

-256 GKLEKVE
+256 GKLKKVE

-274 HRETDPKKVAQLNI
+274 HRETDPKKVTQLND
-288 IFQQVA
+288 IFEQVA
-294 ASLQWLEE
+294 SSLHWLED
-302 YTDIPYPFAK
+302 YTDVPYPFAK

-331 TLYNDTRMFLSE
+331 TLYNDNSMFLSE

-362 HMWFGDYVTM
+362 HMWFGDFVTM

-379 TKEVFANYFAACITE
+379 TKEVFANYFAACIVE
-394 PLFPNVNHSLNWIKS
+394 PLFPSVNHSLNWIKT
-409 YTAASLAEDRTLGS
+409 YTAASLSEDRTLGS

-461 RAYQEG
+461 KAYQEG
-467 IQEYLKTYAYDNATW
+467 IREYLKTYAYSNATW
-482 DDLITILDNKTEED
+482 DDLITILDAKSEED
-496 LASFSK
+496 LATFSD

-531 RGLLWP
+531 RGLIWP
-537 QRFQVTF
+537 QHFQITF
-544 VGAENISMEVDLTHE
+544 IGDEITTVEVDLSQE
-559 TFALTVPMD
+559 TYALTVPLN

-574 NTDGR
+574 NTDER

-588 QSKEWILE
+588 QSRAWLLA
-596 HWQNIKDDTARQSLL
+596 HWQEMTDDTARQSLL
-611 MALYENYQYHLI
+611 MLLYENYQHRLI
-623 SDKEWV
+623 TDKEWI
-629 NAIRNGLKTEKN
+629 NALLNGLKTEKN

-648 CSYLGESL
+648 CGYLSGPMQKL
-656 RSLND
+656 KD

-666 EIWQWIENHPLTSC
+666 TIWLWTEKHPIASC
-680 RLQLMRCIISNAS
+680 RLQLIRCLILNAS
-693 SPQSIDKLYQIWEKQ
+693 APQSIDKLYQLWEKQ
-708 SHPLLNE
+708 SHPMLNE
-715 RDYMTLAYELALHC
+715 RDYMTMAYELALYN
-729 PDNYLNIREIQHAR
+729 PEKYENILTTQRNR
-743 ITNPDRQ
+743 ITNPDRL

-755 IVQAVTPDTLQMD
+755 ISQAVTPDTLQMD
-768 VFFHSL
+768 AFFQSL
-774 LQAENRRIEPWAA
+774 LKAENRRIEPWAA

-801 AVKYIRPGLEILQEV
+801 AVKYIRPGLEVLQEV

-822 FFPKNWASALLRN
+822 FFPKNWVSALLRN

-848 FEAHPDYS
+848 FKAHPGYS
-856 PLLKNKI
+856 PLLTNKI
-863 LQAAWPLYRE
+863 LQAAWPLYKE

>member
-1 MTETDLYMH
+1 MKALKY
-10 TLNTFIALSFA
+10 IAIA
-21 YLPETFYFY
+21 A
-30 LKESSIFLLN
+30 
-40 RVIMKSIHYLILI
+40 
-53 TTLLLSSCQ
+53 TLLLSSCQ
-62 SNDKSNKL
+62 THEKSNKL
-70 YEEGV
+70 DEEGI
-75 SLELAQLRKQEIKDL
+75 STELAQLRKQEIKDL
-90 KYDLSFSIPEQKQ
+90 KYNLHFSIPERKLEA
-103 VPIEGEATI
+103 VEGEARI
-112 RFNVGHSQEIIL
+112 SFLLQNPQEVIL
-124 DFRESADKIMEVSV
+124 DFRESADKIKDVFV
-138 NGKPT
+138 NGEAT
-143 EYLVQNEHLIL
+143 EYAFRNEHIIL
-154 PEASTKEG
+154 PQISFKEG
-162 TNEVYIRF
+162 KNEVHIHF
-170 IAGNQSLNRN
+170 IAGDQSLNRN
-180 DEFLYTLLVP
+180 EEFLYTLLVP

-199 FEQPNLKATFT
+199 FEQPNLKAEFT
-210 LQLEIPAGWEAVSN
+210 LQLEVPAEWEAVSN
-224 TAIQSMSITD
+224 TSIASEEAKNE
-234 GRKHITFHP
+234 RKLINFRP

-256 GKLEKVE
+256 GKLKKVE

-274 HRETDPKKVAQLNI
+274 HRETDPKKVAQLDI
-288 IFQQVA
+288 IFQQVS
-294 ASLQWLEE
+294 ASLHWLEN

-394 PLFPNVNHSLNWIKS
+394 PLFPSVNHSLNWIKT
-409 YTAASLAEDRTLGS
+409 YTSASLAEDRTMGS

-461 RAYQEG
+461 DAYQEG
-467 IQEYLKTYAYDNATW
+467 IREYLKTYAYGNATW
-482 DDLITILDNKTEED
+482 DDLIAILDAKTEED
-496 LASFSK
+496 LSTFSD

-537 QRFQVTF
+537 QSFQITF
-544 VGAENISMEVDLTHE
+544 QGADESTSMEVNLTGE
-559 TFALTVPMD
+559 TFAITVPLG
-568 TKAILP
+568 TQAILP

-588 QSKEWILE
+588 TSKEWMLA
-596 HWQNIKDDTARQSLL
+596 HWQETSDDTARQSLL
-611 MALYENYQYHLI
+611 MSLYENYQHRLI
-623 SDKEWV
+623 SDKEWM
-629 NAIRNGLKTEKN
+629 NALLNGLKSEKN
-641 ALIASTL
+641 VLIASTL
-648 CSYLGESL
+648 CGYLGDPLSRL
-656 RSLND
+656 GDKN
-661 EKLEE
+661 LEE
-666 EIWQWIENHPLTSC
+666 EIREWSEKHPLTSC
-680 RLQLMRCIISNAS
+680 RLQLIRCLISNAKA
-693 SPQSIDKLYQIWEKQ
+693 PESIERLYRLWEGQ
-708 SHPLLNE
+708 SHPMLNE
-715 RDYMTLAYELALHC
+715 RDYMTMAYELSLHR
-729 PDNYLNIREIQHAR
+729 PEKYESIRNTQRER
-743 ITNPDRQ
+743 ITNPDRK

-768 VFFHSL
+768 AFFQSL
-774 LQAENRRIEPWAA
+774 LKAENRRIEPWAA

-795 PLREKY
+795 PLRQAY
-801 AVKYIRPGLEILQEV
+801 SVKYIRPGLEVLQEV

-835 HKSKEAYQEVQAF
+835 HKSKEAYREVQAF
-848 FEAHPDYS
+848 FEAHPEYPS
-856 PLLKNKI
+856 LLKNKI

-873 AANSLDM
+873 AANSLEM

>member
-1 MTETDLYMH
+1 MK
-10 TLNTFIALSFA
+10 AL
-21 YLPETFYFY
+21 
-30 LKESSIFLLN
+30 KHI
-40 RVIMKSIHYLILI
+40 IMAVL
-53 TTLLLSSCQ
+53 LLLSSCQ
-62 SNDKSNKL
+62 TNEKGQQL
-70 YEEGV
+70 YEEGI

-90 KYDLSFSIPEQKQ
+90 KYGLSFSIPEQKQ
-103 VPIEGEATI
+103 EAVEGEARI
-112 RFNVGHSQEIIL
+112 QFSLQRPQEIIL
-124 DFRESADKIMEVSV
+124 DFRENADKIKEVSV
-138 NGKPT
+138 NGKPCP
-143 EYLVQNEHLIL
+143 YRFLNEHIIL
-154 PEASTKEG
+154 PESASQKGE
-162 TNEVYIRF
+162 NEVHIRF
-170 IAGNQSLNRN
+170 TAGDQSLNRN
-180 DEFLYTLLVP
+180 DEYLYTLLVP

-199 FEQPNLKATFT
+199 FEQPNLKAEFT
-210 LQLEIPAGWEAVSN
+210 LCLEVPEEWEAVSN
-224 TAIQSMSITD
+224 TSIQTESIIN
-234 GRKHITFHP
+234 GKKHITFLP

-256 GKLEKVE
+256 GKLKKVE

-274 HRETDPKKVAQLNI
+274 HRETDPKKVAQLDI

-294 ASLQWLEE
+294 SSLHWLED

-394 PLFPNVNHSLNWIKS
+394 PLFPSVNHSLNWIKT
-409 YTAASLAEDRTLGS
+409 YTAASLAEDRTSGS

-461 RAYQEG
+461 KAYQEG
-467 IQEYLKTYAYDNATW
+467 IQEYLKTYAYSNATW
-482 DDLITILDNKTEED
+482 DDLITILDAKTEED
-496 LASFSK
+496 LASFSD

-531 RGLLWP
+531 RGLIWP
-537 QRFQVTF
+537 QHFQITF
-544 VGAENISMEVDLTHE
+544 IGDEITTVEVDLSQE
-559 TFALTVPMD
+559 TYALTVPLN

-574 NTDGR
+574 NTDER

-588 QSKEWILE
+588 QSRAWLLA
-596 HWQNIKDDTARQSLL
+596 HWQEMTDDTARQSLL
-611 MALYENYQYHLI
+611 MLLYENYQHRLI
-623 SDKEWV
+623 TDKEWI
-629 NAIRNGLKTEKN
+629 NALLNGLKTEKN

-648 CSYLGESL
+648 CGYLSGPMQKL
-656 RSLND
+656 KD

-666 EIWQWIENHPLTSC
+666 TIWLWTEKHPIASC
-680 RLQLMRCIISNAS
+680 RLQLIRCLISNAS
-693 SPQSIDKLYQIWEKQ
+693 APQSIDKLYQLWEKQ
-708 SHPLLNE
+708 SHPMLNE
-715 RDYMTLAYELALHC
+715 RDYMTMAYELALYN
-729 PDNYLNIREIQHAR
+729 PEKYENILTTQRNR
-743 ITNPDRQ
+743 ITNPDRL

-755 IVQAVTPDTLQMD
+755 ISQAVTPDTLQMD
-768 VFFHSL
+768 AFFQSL
-774 LQAENRRIEPWAA
+774 LKAENRRIEPWAA

-801 AVKYIRPGLEILQEV
+801 AVKYIRPGLEVLQEV

-822 FFPKNWASALLRN
+822 FFPKNWVSALLRN

-848 FEAHPDYS
+848 FKAHPGYS
-856 PLLKNKI
+856 PLLTNKI
-863 LQAAWPLYRE
+863 LQAAWPLYKE

>member
-1 MTETDLYMH
+1 MKTLKYMS
-10 TLNTFIALSFA
+10 LALC
-21 YLPETFYFY
+21 
-30 LKESSIFLLN
+30 LLF
-40 RVIMKSIHYLILI
+40 
-53 TTLLLSSCQ
+53 SSCQ
-62 SNDKSNKL
+62 TNEKSNKL
-70 YEEGV
+70 YEEGI
-75 SLELAQLRKQEIKDL
+75 STELAQLRKQEIKDL
-90 KYDLSFSIPEQKQ
+90 KYGLSFSIPEQKQ
-103 VPIEGEATI
+103 EAVEGEARI
-112 RFNVGHSQEIIL
+112 SFLLQSPQEIIL
-124 DFRESADKIMEVSV
+124 DFRESADKIKEVSI
-138 NGKPT
+138 NGKAT
-143 EYLVQNEHLIL
+143 EYVFHNEHLIL
-154 PEASTKEG
+154 PKASTIEG
-162 TNEVYIRF
+162 QNEVHIRF
-170 IAGNQSLNRN
+170 IAGDQSLNRN
-180 DEFLYTLLVP
+180 EEFLYTLLVP

-199 FEQPNLKATFT
+199 FEQPNLKAEFT
-210 LQLEIPAGWEAVSN
+210 LQLEVPAEWEAVSN
-224 TAIQSMSITD
+224 TSIASEESLN
-234 GRKHITFHP
+234 GRKFITFRP

-256 GKLEKVE
+256 GKLKKVE

-274 HRETDPKKVAQLNI
+274 HRETDAKKVAQLDI
-288 IFQQVA
+288 IFQQVS
-294 ASLQWLEE
+294 ASLHWLED

-394 PLFPNVNHSLNWIKS
+394 PLFPNVNHSLNWMKT
-409 YTAASLAEDRTLGS
+409 YTSASLAEDRTPGS

-461 RAYQEG
+461 DAYQEG
-467 IQEYLKTYAYDNATW
+467 IREYLKTYAYGNATW
-482 DDLITILDNKTEED
+482 DDLIAILDAKTEED
-496 LASFSK
+496 LATFSD

-512 ITFTNRCGQL
+512 ISFTNRCGQL

-537 QRFQVTF
+537 QSFQITF
-544 VGAENISMEVDLTHE
+544 QGAEESTSVEVNLTNE
-559 TFALTVPMD
+559 TYAITVPLG
-568 TKAILP
+568 TQAILP

-588 QSKEWILE
+588 ESKEWMLA
-596 HWQNIKDDTARQSLL
+596 HWQETSDDTARQSLL
-611 MALYENYQYHLI
+611 MSLYENYQHRLI
-623 SDKEWV
+623 SDKEWME
-629 NAIRNGLKTEKN
+629 ALMNGLKNEKN

-648 CSYLGESL
+648 CGYLGAPLSQL
-656 RSLND
+656 GQASW
-661 EKLEE
+661 EE
-666 EIWQWIENHPLTSC
+666 EIWEWSEKHPLASC
-680 RLQLMRCIISNAS
+680 RLQLIRCLISNARA
-693 SPQSIDKLYQIWEKQ
+693 PKSIDKLYQLWKEQ
-708 SHPLLNE
+708 SHPMLNE

-729 PDNYLNIREIQHAR
+729 PERYESLRDIQRER
-743 ITNPDRQ
+743 ITNPDRR

-755 IVQAVTPDTLQMD
+755 IVQAVAPDTLQMD
-768 VFFHSL
+768 AFFQSL
-774 LQAENRRIEPWAA
+774 LKAENRRIEPWAA

-795 PLREKY
+795 PLRQSY
-801 AVKYIRPGLEILQEV
+801 AVKYIRPGLEVLEEV

-848 FEAHPDYS
+848 FKAYPGYS

-873 AANSLDM
+873 AANSFDM

>member
-1 MTETDLYMH
+1 MKALKY
-10 TLNTFIALSFA
+10 IAIA
-21 YLPETFYFY
+21 A
-30 LKESSIFLLN
+30 
-40 RVIMKSIHYLILI
+40 
-53 TTLLLSSCQ
+53 TLLLSSCQ
-62 SNDKSNKL
+62 THEKSNKL
-70 YEEGV
+70 YEEGI
-75 SLELAQLRKQEIKDL
+75 SLELAQLRKQEIKEL
-90 KYDLSFSIPEQKQ
+90 KYGLSFSIPEQKQ
-103 VPIEGEATI
+103 EAVEGEARI
-112 RFNVGHSQEIIL
+112 SFLLQRPQEIIL
-124 DFRESADKIMEVSV
+124 DFRESADKIKDVFV
-138 NGKPT
+138 NGQPS
-143 EYLVQNEHLIL
+143 EYTFLNEHLVL
-154 PEASTKEG
+154 PEASTIEG
-162 TNEVYIRF
+162 QNEVHIRF
-170 IAGNQSLNRN
+170 IAGDQSLNRN
-180 DEFLYTLLVP
+180 EEFLYTLLVP

-199 FEQPNLKATFT
+199 FEQPNLKAEFT
-210 LQLEIPAGWEAVSN
+210 LQLEVPAEWEAVSN
-224 TAIQSMSITD
+224 TSIASEEAKNE
-234 GRKHITFHP
+234 RKLINFRP

-256 GKLEKVE
+256 GKLKKVE

-274 HRETDPKKVAQLNI
+274 HRETDAKKVAQLDI

-294 ASLQWLEE
+294 ASLHWLED

-394 PLFPNVNHSLNWIKS
+394 PLFPNVNHSLNWMKT
-409 YTAASLAEDRTLGS
+409 YTSASLAEDRTPGS

-461 RAYQEG
+461 EAYQEG
-467 IQEYLKTYAYDNATW
+467 IREYLKTYAYGNATW
-482 DDLITILDNKTEED
+482 DDLIAILDAKTEED
-496 LASFSK
+496 LATFSD

-512 ITFTNRCGQL
+512 ISFTNRCGQL

-537 QRFQVTF
+537 QSFQITF
-544 VGAENISMEVDLTHE
+544 QGAEESTSVEVNLTNE
-559 TFALTVPMD
+559 TYAITVPLG
-568 TKAILP
+568 TQAILP

-588 QSKEWILE
+588 ESKEWMLA
-596 HWQNIKDDTARQSLL
+596 HWQETSGDTARQSLL
-611 MALYENYQYHLI
+611 MSLYENYQQRLI
-623 SDKEWV
+623 SDKEWME
-629 NAIRNGLKTEKN
+629 ALMNGLKNEKN

-648 CSYLGESL
+648 CGYLGAPLSQL
-656 RSLND
+656 GQASW
-661 EKLEE
+661 EE
-666 EIWQWIENHPLTSC
+666 EIWEWSEKHPLASC
-680 RLQLMRCIISNAS
+680 RLQLIRCLISNARA
-693 SPQSIDKLYQIWEKQ
+693 PKSIDKLYQLWKEQ
-708 SHPLLNE
+708 SHPMLNE

-729 PDNYLNIREIQHAR
+729 PERYESLRDTQRER
-743 ITNPDRQ
+743 ITNPDRR

-755 IVQAVTPDTLQMD
+755 IVQAVAPDTLQMD
-768 VFFHSL
+768 AFFQSL
-774 LQAENRRIEPWAA
+774 LKAENRRIEPWAA

-795 PLREKY
+795 PLRQSY
-801 AVKYIRPGLEILQEV
+801 AVKYIRPGLEILEEV

-848 FEAHPDYS
+848 FEAHPGYS